1 MKRIGLTGNIGTGKS
16 TVAGIFEILGV
27 PVYHTDKRSRDFL
40 DSEDVKEQISSTFG
54 KHLINPIQKVDRRA
68 LAEIVFSDKNKLSL
82 LNAILHPLVEQDFNS
97 WCSTFQDKA
106 YILQE
111 AAILFES
118 GFHRLF
124 DATIQV
130 TAPEDI
136 CIARVMKRDR
146 VSREMVLDRMR
157 NQWSQDEKQKLA
169 NYQILND
176 DKTMVIP
183 QVLAIHQSLKKITD
197 NTFTVQY

>member
-27 PVYHTDKRSRDFL
+27 PVYNADKRSRDFL
-40 DSEDVKEQISSTFG
+40 DSEDVKVQIRSFFG
-54 KHLINPIQKVDRRA
+54 KHLIDSKQKVDRKA
-68 LAEIVFSDKNKLSL
+68 LAEIVFSDKNKLSA
-82 LNAILHPLVEQDFNS
+82 LNAILHPLIEEDFNL
-97 WCSTFQDKA
+97 WCSSHQDQD
-106 YILQE
+106 YIMQE

-118 GFHRLF
+118 GFNRLF
-124 DATIQV
+124 DATILV
-130 TAPEDI
+130 TAPEKI
-136 CIARVMKRDR
+136 CIARVMKRDNVR
-146 VSREMVLDRMR
+146 REMVMDRMR
-157 NQWSQDEKQKLA
+157 NQWPQEEKRKLA
-169 NYQILND
+169 DYEILND